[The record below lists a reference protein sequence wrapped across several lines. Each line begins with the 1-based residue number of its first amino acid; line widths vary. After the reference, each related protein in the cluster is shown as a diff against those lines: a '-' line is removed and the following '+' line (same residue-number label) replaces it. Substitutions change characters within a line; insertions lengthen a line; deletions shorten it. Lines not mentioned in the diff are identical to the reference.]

1 MLLNVD
7 DLVSMSEFNKVDVN
21 QLQSKVDALEIMIR
35 KMTNNNFQNRN
46 VRFTAQTNTNSRI
59 MNVHPFLKV
68 GDTVQISESGVND
81 GVYTITDIQKDFIR
95 LDRDLF
101 TTEHNLV
108 TKVEYPKDVI
118 LGCLNLLKWDIQNRD
133 KVGVKSETLSRHS
146 VTYFDMDANHENGYP
161 SSLLGFLK
169 PYKKARF

>member
-146 VTYFDMDANHENGYP
+146 VTYYDLDMNHELGYP
-161 SSLLGFLK
+161 KSLISFLK
-169 PYKKARF
+169 PYMKARF